1 MATKTIAA
9 YNSPAEKK
17 AIADYVCDG
26 SADQEE
32 INAAI
37 NSGAYDII
45 LFEGTY
51 NITGS
56 IHVRGGTVF
65 SGEGAEKTFLKFTN
79 NAHLFLSEEYTVAR
93 DFNIEG
99 TGYTNSTSVWL
110 GVLTVRASHCTVYRV
125 IGTAD
130 NTPGCVFFTLS
141 SEDTPGNLLQDVE
154 WNECECVDTGTY
166 GFLHNWWDGQ
176 VEKKTHVNMRYI
188 NCKAI
193 RCGNADG
200 IASKGQR
207 NNWVTGFDFAELND
221 MDGLYVKGCSAE
233 GCWESGFHMEW
244 DRKKVNC
251 VFEDCVSKF
260 NGAKPTYPNQTVNP
274 FPGFVTGAGEFF
286 GCGYYLPN
294 FVGRLTRCYSEGNS
308 RCGFWVTN
316 GGVLVDCTDK
326 DCGIGRTPNEYLQ
339 PMSFMGDPCRTTYEG
354 YSLKL
359 IRCKSINSRCYAF
372 WYDLAAY
379 IYMEDCEV
387 YGGQGYNGVLNHFGS
402 ELSNYFYDSNIS
414 FARIECSA
422 DLTAINAHQNVRVK
436 YGPGVLV
443 SDAAKPF
450 TITGSSTNSVLV
462 ENWTTV
468 SQTLT
473 PGPGGVFL
481 EGGAPSAQVTLNNV
495 VVINTDPGAPPV
507 EPPEEG
513 VWLAGWRY
521 RHPLLIKKEKISS
534 SETDLPIAIFL
545 NAETG
550 LDDVLTTLGP
560 NALKIAV
567 ADVSGEEM
575 PVEIVRW
582 DAVGLLYVRVPILNQ
597 GTDTLLYLY
606 YDPDHADNTAYV
618 GFTTDAAAEDVWE
631 NKFLA
636 AWNGVKNPEAERMYD
651 STSNW
656 KDSYLYNDHGGS
668 YTVEVDSEG
677 RRGIKFSGGGYADTL
692 ISPEEINSANAFSVE
707 ATVKLHSLNP
717 DDWNEQMC
725 FGQNSP
731 SGARLYAA
739 VYGRPPKWAFAIG
752 NQSWSDNSSPV
763 CTEDL
768 THIMWTVNKST
779 KIAKLY
785 VNGALVETKS
795 GWTWTDIDK
804 NLFEGWAIA
813 WEGTGSLKYASN
825 ITIYNLRVAL
835 TERSANWVNIQAQS
849 ERNLLLTYYPTEE
862 APVGPPPVTPGD
874 WAFPEYRYRR
884 EVLISGEMLSN
895 DVTDVPIRLP
905 LIYAFSNSLDPTTQR
920 FYNRIGSNFLKL
932 KAATEDGEACWLS
945 VTHWPSDDP
954 NRSMLCGEAFLRAP
968 LIKAG
973 KINRYYIYY
982 GAEGGNSDTTVR
994 DGTKNGEELAY
1005 EPNFKAV
1012 WNYPWNPSSGDYFVQ
1027 SVSYNPVLPD
1037 IGPIAG
1043 ISTSKR
1049 IADLVLGSA
1058 LDIRQIL
1065 QLPFNGGDAFHDLT
1079 GAMTVEC
1086 HLKFVSFPAAP
1097 VGEWKYC
1104 FPICKGYA
1112 ASSGRS
1118 WTLAVRDNGTGY
1130 FFIRKPDDSG
1140 WVNNAEAF
1148 GPIPLQQKVYIACV
1162 FDPNNKIRVHVLTES
1177 GNYSVFETSIP
1188 DVGASYR
1195 SEYQGGFNIAYGH
1208 GLFNGYL
1215 YHASISGVARSED
1228 WIKLRGLTLGDNV
1241 GSYVMIGDE
1250 EEQPEG
1256 TVDSRTLVAY
1266 VKKISAEALVPGGMA
1281 ERLVVGTVKP
1291 IVAEVSVFRRAET
1304 YQVVATIQKIVAT
1317 TYSDIYSVTRAII
1330 HVGVRSAFTEVITHS
1345 NRVQVVQSSIRP
1357 INGAMRSYGIPYVEA
1372 PDGPGVFAA
1381 EDLQI
1386 EVRDS
1391 DGALI
1396 AILDNAHNIR
1406 IVQEDNAPTIL
1417 EFDLPA
1423 DDRKGDNLT
1432 LANEIWIRSVK
1443 TGGIVAKFK
1452 LHKKTDTRGI

>member
-26 SADQEE
+26 SADQEQ

-37 NSGAYDII
+37 NSGAYDIM

-65 SGEGAEKTFLKFTN
+65 SGEGAEKTFLKLTN
-79 NAHLFLSEEYTVAR
+79 NAHLFLSSEYSVAR

-125 IGTAD
+125 KGTAD
-130 NTPGCVFFTLS
+130 NTPGCVFYTLS
-141 SEDTPGNLLQDVE
+141 SEDTPGTLLQDVE

-176 VEKKTHVNMRYI
+176 VGKRTHVNMRYI

-193 RCGNADG
+193 RCGNANG
-200 IASKGQR
+200 TASKGQR

-221 MDGLYVKGCSAE
+221 IDGLYVKGCSAE

-244 DRKKVNC
+244 DPNKVNC

-274 FPGFVTGAGEFF
+274 FYGFVTGSGEFF

-294 FVGRLTRCYSEGNS
+294 FVGSLTRCYSEGNS

-316 GGVLVDCTDK
+316 GGVLTDCTDK

-339 PMSFMGDPCRTTYEG
+339 PMSFMGNPCRTTFEG

-372 WYDLAAY
+372 WYDLAAH

-402 ELSNYFYDSNIS
+402 EVSNHFYDSSIS
-414 FARIECSA
+414 FARIECPA
-422 DLTAINAHQNVRVK
+422 NLTAINAHQNIRVR

-450 TITGSSTNSVLV
+450 TITGYATNSVLV
-462 ENWTTV
+462 EDWTTV

-481 EGGAPSAQVTLNNV
+481 EGGAPSAQVTQNNV
-495 VVINTDPGAPPV
+495 VITDTDPGAPPV

-521 RHPLLIKKEKISS
+521 RHPLLIKKEKIFS

-545 NAETG
+545 NAATG
-550 LDDVLTTLGP
+550 LDDVLTALGS

-582 DAVGLLYVRVPILNQ
+582 DTVGLLYVRVPLLNQ

-668 YTVEVDSEG
+668 YTVELDSEG
-677 RRGIKFSGGGYADTL
+677 RRGIKFSDGGYADTL
-692 ISPEEINSANAFSVE
+692 ISPAEINSANAFSIE
-707 ATVKLHSLNP
+707 ATVKLHSLNT
-717 DDWNEQMC
+717 DVWNEQMW

-739 VYGRPPKWAFAIG
+739 VYGVPPKWAFAIG
-752 NQSWSDNSSPV
+752 DHPWSDNSSPV

-813 WEGTGSLKYASN
+813 WEGAGSLKYAAN
-825 ITIYNLRVAL
+825 IILYNLRAAL

-849 ERNLLLTYYPTEE
+849 ERNLLLTYYAAEE

-920 FYNRIGSNFLKL
+920 FYNRVGANFLKL

-954 NRSMLCGEAFLRAP
+954 NRSILNGEAFLRAP
-968 LIKAG
+968 LIEAG

-1012 WNYPWNPSSGDYFVQ
+1012 WNYPWNPTSNDHFVQ
-1027 SVSYNPVLPD
+1027 SVSKNPVLPD

-1043 ISTSKR
+1043 INTSKR
-1049 IADLVLGSA
+1049 IADLILGSA
-1058 LDIRQIL
+1058 LDMRQIL
-1065 QLPFNGGDAFHDLT
+1065 ELPFNGGAAFHDLT

-1086 HLKFVSFPAAP
+1086 HVKFVNFPTAP

-1162 FDPNNKIRVHVLTES
+1162 FDPNNKISVHVLTES

-1215 YHASISGVARSED
+1215 HHASISGVARSED

-1241 GSYVMIGDE
+1241 GSYVTIGDE

-1266 VKKISAEALVPGGMA
+1266 VKKISAEALIPGGMA
-1281 ERLVVGTVKP
+1281 ERLVISTVKP
-1291 IVAEVSVFRRAET
+1291 IVAEVSAFRRAET

-1317 TYSDIYSVTRAII
+1317 AYSDIYGVTGAIS
-1330 HVGVRSAFTEVITHS
+1330 HVGAISAFTEMIAYS

-1357 INGAMRSYGIPYVEA
+1357 INGSMRSYGVPYVAA

-1386 EVRDS
+1386 EVRDN

>member
-99 TGYTNSTSVWL
+99 TGYTNSMSVWL

-125 IGTAD
+125 KGTAD

-193 RCGNADG
+193 RCGNANG
-200 IASKGQR
+200 TGAKGQR

-244 DRKKVNC
+244 DPHKVNC

-316 GGVLVDCTDK
+316 GGVLTDCVDK

-339 PMSFMGDPCRTTYEG
+339 PMSFMGNPCRTPFEG

-372 WYDLAAY
+372 WYDYAAH

-387 YGGQGYNGVLNHFGS
+387 YGGQGYNGVLNYFGS
-402 ELSNYFYDSNIS
+402 EVSNYFYDSNIS
-414 FARIECSA
+414 FARIECPA
-422 DLTAINAHQNVRVK
+422 NLTAINAHQNIRVK

-443 SDAAKPF
+443 SDAEKPF

-481 EGGAPSAQVTLNNV
+481 EEGASSAQVTQNNV
-495 VVINTDPGAPPV
+495 VITDTDPGVPPV

-513 VWLAGWRY
+513 VWL
-521 RHPLLIKKEKISS
+521 
-534 SETDLPIAIFL
+534 
-545 NAETG
+545 
-550 LDDVLTTLGP
+550 
-560 NALKIAV
+560 
-567 ADVSGEEM
+567 
-575 PVEIVRW
+575 
-582 DAVGLLYVRVPILNQ
+582 
-597 GTDTLLYLY
+597 
-606 YDPDHADNTAYV
+606 
-618 GFTTDAAAEDVWE
+618 
-631 NKFLA
+631 
-636 AWNGVKNPEAERMYD
+636 
-651 STSNW
+651 
-656 KDSYLYNDHGGS
+656 
-668 YTVEVDSEG
+668 
-677 RRGIKFSGGGYADTL
+677 
-692 ISPEEINSANAFSVE
+692 
-707 ATVKLHSLNP
+707 
-717 DDWNEQMC
+717 
-725 FGQNSP
+725 
-731 SGARLYAA
+731 
-739 VYGRPPKWAFAIG
+739 
-752 NQSWSDNSSPV
+752 
-763 CTEDL
+763 
-768 THIMWTVNKST
+768 
-779 KIAKLY
+779 
-785 VNGALVETKS
+785 
-795 GWTWTDIDK
+795 
-804 NLFEGWAIA
+804 
-813 WEGTGSLKYASN
+813 
-825 ITIYNLRVAL
+825 
-835 TERSANWVNIQAQS
+835 
-849 ERNLLLTYYPTEE
+849 

-994 DGTKNGEELAY
+994 DGTKNGKELAY

-1012 WNYPWNPSSGDYFVQ
+1012 WNYPWNPTSNDHFVQ
-1027 SVSYNPVLPD
+1027 SVSKNPVLPD
-1037 IGPIAG
+1037 IGLIAG
-1043 ISTSKR
+1043 INTSKR
-1049 IADLVLGSA
+1049 IADLILGSA
-1058 LDIRQIL
+1058 LDMRQIL